1 MKLSDLTRNA
11 SKVKSNLKELSD
23 GSVVS
28 VKGCKIYVPSRF
40 RDKHLAEL
48 GNETYVLGIFMMS
61 VDDKFYAVNNVNAMM
76 RIEPS
81 SINDVVLDGKDYLEF
96 IFEPGDIV
104 FPTTE
109 LVQSDKLTYF
119 IFDEIVAKGN
129 VPTYLDYNDLCNVF
143 STAQKF
149 AGVKLASTPTILH
162 VLIAKVARDPK
173 DHNVYFRQVTNGND
187 LETVHYIPLRSSTH
201 GATNTTARL
210 LGSYFSDNIT
220 SALVNPSERE
230 ENIER
235 ILRN

>member
-1 MKLSDLTRNA
+1 MNLSQFTRDA
-11 SKVKSNLKELSD
+11 KKVHVNLKELGD
-23 GSVVS
+23 GSVVT

-48 GNETYVLGIFMMS
+48 GNETYILGLFMLT
-61 VDDKFYAVNNVNAMM
+61 VDDKFYSVNNVNAMM

-96 IFEPGDIV
+96 IFEAGDVV
-104 FPTTE
+104 FPTTD

-119 IFDEIVAKGN
+119 IFDEILAKGN
-129 VPTYLDYNDLCNVF
+129 VPVYLDYNDLCHLF
-143 STAQKF
+143 SSALKF

-162 VLIAKVARDPK
+162 LLISKIARSPK

-187 LETVHYIPLRSSTH
+187 LDTVHYIPLRSSTH
-201 GATNTTARL
+201 GGTNTSARL
-210 LGSYFSDNIT
+210 MGSYFSDNVT
-220 SALVNPSERE
+220 SALVNPAVHE
-230 ENIER
+230 ENMEH